1 MNPTQDTY
9 RHRILKVQL
18 HIQEHLDEDL
28 SLERLARLA
37 HFSPFHFHRIFS
49 ALVGESVHDYV
60 RRLRLEAAAMLLMTT
75 ERPITRIAFDSGYDT
90 HESFTRAFRQ
100 MFGVSPSQFRAGQR
114 GDVPLTPTRPT
125 KEERTMTT
133 LTTTPE
139 VQIRTIEPLRVAFLR
154 HVGPYRD
161 VGPTYE
167 RLTSWAAQRGLFVPG
182 ALVLGISWDN
192 PEVTSPEK
200 VRHDCCITVGPDFQ
214 AEGEV
219 GVQTLDGGD
228 YAVATHRG
236 SYEQLGAVFG
246 WLYGTWLPA
255 SGREPR
261 HGPCFSVYHNS
272 SPHTPPEQLV
282 TDIYL
287 PLEPR

>member
-28 SLERLARLA
+28 SLERLARIA

-60 RRLRLEAAAMLLMTT
+60 RRLRLEAAAMLLKTT
-75 ERPITRIAFDSGYDT
+75 DRPITQIAFDSGYDT

-114 GDVPLTPTRPT
+114 PVLSTASSKPQR
-125 KEERTMTT
+125 EERSMSTATT
-133 LTTTPE
+133 DD
-139 VQIRTIEPLRVAFLR
+139 IRVRNIESMRVAFVR
-154 HVGPYRD
+154 HVGPYEE
-161 VGPTYE
+161 VGE
-167 RLTSWAAQRGLFVPG
+167 AFQRFLEWVGRRGLFGPDTK
-182 ALVLGISWDN
+182 VLGIGHDD
-192 PEVTSPEK
+192 PHITPADK
-200 VRHDCCITVGPDFQ
+200 LRFDCCVTVGEDFQ
-214 AEGEV
+214 PEGEV
-219 GVQTLDGGD
+219 GVQTVGGGE
-228 YAVATHRG
+228 YAVLTHRG
-236 SYEQLGAVFG
+236 PSEQLGECYRL
-246 WLYGTWLPA
+246 LYGTWLPA

-261 HGPCFSVYHNS
+261 HEPPFEVYHNS
-272 SPHTPPEQLV
+272 PANTSAEDLL
-282 TDIYL
+282 TDIYV